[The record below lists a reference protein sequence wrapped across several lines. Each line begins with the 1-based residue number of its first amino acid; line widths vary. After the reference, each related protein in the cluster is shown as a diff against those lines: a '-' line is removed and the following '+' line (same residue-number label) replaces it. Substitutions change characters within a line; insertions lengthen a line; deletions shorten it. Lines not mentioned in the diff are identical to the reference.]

1 MKGTLRSIHQGKIYA
16 KFIKDVERT
25 PKVHLQILMRCIL
38 NYKEMIRYIDF
49 PTHEESIKVL
59 Y

>member
-1 MKGTLRSIHQGKIYA
+1 MRHIHQGRIYA
-16 KFIKDVERT
+16 KFIKDVEHI

-49 PTHEESIKVL
+49 RMNPTHEENIKVL
-59 Y
+59 N